1 MSNKLSL
8 KEEISKDY
16 MMAFKARKDL
26 DKKLL
31 SVVKGEIQTLEKNMR
46 VETLSDKEVT
56 KILNKMS
63 KSLKESLSNGDE
75 VAKEELEIIS
85 KYLPKE
91 MSEIEI
97 KEKVS
102 QFIKDGVDNIGGIM
116 KEFSKLPADKKL
128 VSKYFREIFNQ

>member
-56 KILNKMS
+56 KILNKMT

-116 KEFSKLPADKKL
+116 KKFSKLPADKKL
-128 VSKYFREIFNQ
+128 VSKYFREIYNQ

>member
-1 MSNKLSL
+1 
-8 KEEISKDY
+8 
-16 MMAFKARKDL
+16 
-26 DKKLL
+26 
-31 SVVKGEIQTLEKNMR
+31 
-46 VETLSDKEVT
+46 
-56 KILNKMS
+56 
-63 KSLKESLSNGDE
+63 
-75 VAKEELEIIS
+75 
-85 KYLPKE
+85 

>member
-1 MSNKLSL
+1 MSIKLSL

-16 MMAFKARKDL
+16 MKAFKARKDL

>member
-26 DKKLL
+26 YKKLL

-116 KEFSKLPADKKL
+116 KKFSKLPADKKL
-128 VSKYFREIFNQ
+128 VSKYFREIYNQ

>member
-116 KEFSKLPADKKL
+116 KKFSKLPADKKL
-128 VSKYFREIFNQ
+128 VSKYFREIYNQ

>member
-116 KEFSKLPADKKL
+116 KKFSKLPADKKL

>member
-16 MMAFKARKDL
+16 MKAFKARKDL

-116 KEFSKLPADKKL
+116 KKFSKLPADKKL

>member
-16 MMAFKARKDL
+16 MKAFKARKDL

>member
-16 MMAFKARKDL
+16 MKAFKARKDL

-116 KEFSKLPADKKL
+116 KKFSKLPADKKL
-128 VSKYFREIFNQ
+128 VSKYFREIYNQ